1 MLNTSTVRRLVARV
15 RGHPLRSGGG
25 LVLLLLLSVWWFFAA
40 DSRPLPDFS
49 RFEQVPQLKQAFYE
63 YLTPIVREQN
73 DRLRE
78 ERRTLLALAD
88 KQRLGEEL
96 NLLDRWKVKRLAAA
110 YAVPGELALAEQ
122 LEILLRRVDVV
133 PLELALVQAAKESAW
148 GRSRFAVKAN
158 NLFGH
163 WCFEPG
169 CGMVPLA
176 RGTGKRHE
184 LRVYATVSD
193 AIASYMHNLNTHP
206 RYLAFRELRARQ
218 RSRDVA
224 LSAQALADGLLY
236 YSERRENY
244 VEEVKA
250 MIGQYRD
257 FVTRRPS
264 DTRA

>member
-1 MLNTSTVRRLVARV
+1 MFRRFSGTTIAAALRDKPMVAV
-15 RGHPLRSGGG
+15 GG
-25 LVLLLLLSVWWFFAA
+25 LLVLFLSGWWFFAA

-49 RFEQVPQLKQAFYE
+49 RYEQVPELKQAFYD

-78 ERRTLLALAD
+78 QRRSLLALAD
-88 KQRLGEEL
+88 KQQLGEPL
-96 NLLDRWKVKRLAAA
+96 NLLDRWRVRHLAEA
-110 YAVPGELALAEQ
+110 YAVPEELSVAEQ
-122 LEILLRRVDVV
+122 LEILLQRVDVV

-169 CGMVPLA
+169 CGLVPLA
-176 RGTGKRHE
+176 RGAGKRHE
-184 LRVYATVSD
+184 LRVYASVSD

-218 RSRDVA
+218 RDRDVA
-224 LSAQALADGLLY
+224 LSARFLADGLLY
-236 YSERRENY
+236 YSERREDY
-244 VEEVKA
+244 VQEVKA
-250 MIGQYRD
+250 MIGQYRE
-257 FVTRRPS
+257 FTTRQLE
-264 DTRA
+264 DTQA

>member
-1 MLNTSTVRRLVARV
+1 MFNRLSGTTIAAALRDKPMVAV
-15 RGHPLRSGGG
+15 GGVV
-25 LVLLLLLSVWWFFAA
+25 VLFLFGWWFFAA

-49 RFEQVPQLKQAFYE
+49 RYDQVPELKQAFYD

-78 ERRTLLALAD
+78 ERRSLLALAD
-88 KQRLGEEL
+88 KQQLGEQL
-96 NLLDRWKVKRLAAA
+96 NLLDRWRVRRLAET
-110 YAVPGELALAEQ
+110 YAVPEELTVAEQ
-122 LEILLRRVDVV
+122 LEILLQRVDVV

-169 CGMVPLA
+169 CGLVPLA

-184 LRVYATVSD
+184 LRVYASVSD

-206 RYLAFRELRARQ
+206 RYRAFRELRARQ
-218 RSRDVA
+218 RDRDVA
-224 LSAQALADGLLY
+224 LSARFLADGLLY
-236 YSERRENY
+236 YSERREDY
-244 VEEVKA
+244 VQEVKA
-250 MIGQYRD
+250 MIGQYRE
-257 FVTRRPS
+257 FTTRQLE
-264 DTRA
+264 DTQA